1 MPVFCRSRAQSFE
14 GVPGLQGLQAWEG
27 IIPGLDFCN
36 HAQHAPCR
44 WAVEPPSS
52 KHSPTVSPPK
62 PDQALSAVTIAMAQQ
77 ACAGSSVLTLPADSA
92 DTEQILC

>member
-1 MPVFCRSRAQSFE
+1 MPVLCRSRAQSFE

-52 KHSPTVSPPK
+52 KHSPTVSPHEARSGPARCQYCHGTAGLRK
-62 PDQALSAVTIAMAQQ
+62 VTCSESACDLSDGQL
-77 ACAGSSVLTLPADSA
+77 G
-92 DTEQILC
+92 